1 MILWWKKTSIEKK
14 ALVLL
19 FSIISIFAV
28 SRFFPLMEGARFSSN
43 DLKNGVTI
51 SGEGFNLSGT
61 TKNTKELYIN
71 DNPIPIDQKGNWQAS
86 LGLPSGYTVLTVKA
100 YDRFGKANKKTYQL
114 LVEKETT
121 SPSIGA
127 NIETKIIQNDSLD
140 SPPSVS
146 NI

>member
-1 MILWWKKTSIEKK
+1 MISWWKKSSTEKK
-14 ALVLL
+14 GLIVL
-19 FSIISIFAV
+19 FSIIITFTV
-28 SRFFPLMEGARFSSN
+28 SRFFPLIEGARFSSD
-43 DLKNGVTI
+43 DLENGTTI
-51 SGEGFNLSGT
+51 NGGAFNLSGT

-114 LVEKETT
+114 LVEKETI
-121 SPSIGA
+121 SPPIGA

-140 SPPSVS
+140 GPPSAS
-146 NI
+146 KI